1 MLVVGDTIIDK
12 YINVNPLGKPSKE
25 LIMATQLIDEK
36 KFVGGVFGTANNIA
50 NYCNNVS
57 VLSISNNNKNERSFI
72 LENISKKIDTN
83 LLLHSPNPTTT
94 KTRFIHNNYSHVRK
108 LFEVYDMNDIPIK
121 NSYENKILKLLND
134 KLGFYDIVLVNDY
147 GHGLMTEKIR
157 KLIERKSKFL
167 SLNCQIN
174 AGNEGFNLIT
184 KYNKAH
190 NICIDLEEAKKA
202 INMKYI
208 NIQKIP
214 EELFKKIQTKY
225 LTVTL
230 GSKGSL
236 TATKKNKKPILFEAF
251 TNKIKDTIGAGDAYF
266 AYSSLILYIT
276 KDIGLSSFIGNLA
289 GSLSVNIEGPDPI
302 KEIETQSKFEAAAI
316 WRPSVNKN
324 DRRSAS
330 PLIFFNVKLSP
341 WTA

>member
-1 MLVVGDTIIDK
+1 MLVIGDTIIDK

-72 LENISKKIDTN
+72 LEKISKKIDTKFF
-83 LLLHSPNPTTT
+83 LHSPNPTTT

-108 LFEVYDMNDIPIK
+108 LFEVYDMNDTPIK
-121 NSYENKILKLLND
+121 NSYENKILKLLNN

-184 KYNKAH
+184 KYNKAD

-214 EELFKKIQTKY
+214 EELLRKFKLNILLLHLAQKEALQLQKKIKNQFY
-225 LTVTL
+225 LKL
-230 GSKGSL
+230 LQIKLKIQWGL
-236 TATKKNKKPILFEAF
+236 EMHILHIPLLFYILL
-251 TNKIKDTIGAGDAYF
+251 KI
-266 AYSSLILYIT
+266 
-276 KDIGLSSFIGNLA
+276 
-289 GSLSVNIEGPDPI
+289 
-302 KEIETQSKFEAAAI
+302 
-316 WRPSVNKN
+316 
-324 DRRSAS
+324 
-330 PLIFFNVKLSP
+330 
-341 WTA
+341 